1 MTETTARRPRQMD
14 LVVVGGGAAGLTAA
28 ISAARTWQEQAGPA
42 KASPLKILIL
52 EKNDKIGRKILA
64 TGNGRCN
71 LTNALAVPAAYHGQD
86 PRFCRGALHRYDVRA
101 TLDLFLDLGLVCR
114 EEGDGRIYP
123 VCQQAAAVVDLLAQE
138 IERLHITVQTK
149 TTVVALDPVEPVY
162 LGNQPLEKEPH
173 WRLSLADGQLQDATC
188 VILATGGMASPNLGS
203 DGSGYQLAQ
212 RLGHHLVEPLPA
224 LVQLTTAGRKT
235 VSLSGIRV
243 ECGLSLMLG
252 AQEIGR
258 ESGEVL
264 FTEYGLSGIP
274 ILQLSRTVSVNL
286 HESASET
293 MRIQLDLLPEWTES
307 AIETKIAQRIS
318 QNPALHL
325 PDLLTGLV
333 HRKIGAFIVRE
344 ALHTALDQPV
354 RILSSRQ
361 VKSLA
366 RTIKQLELTVTGT
379 KDFSQAQVTAGG
391 LDCRDFLPDR
401 LESRLKPG
409 LFAAGELL
417 DIDGDCGGF
426 NLQWAW
432 SSGLLAGASAARLL
446 LRFQP

>member
-1 MTETTARRPRQMD
+1 MTEMTARQPRPFD
-14 LVVVGGGAAGLTAA
+14 LIVVGGGAAGLLAA
-28 ISAARTWQEQAGPA
+28 IAAARTWQEHAGPA
-42 KASPLKILIL
+42 KAIPLSILIL

-71 LTNALAVPAAYHGQD
+71 LTNVMAIPAAYHGRD
-86 PRFCRGALHRYDVRA
+86 PRFCRGALQRYDVRA
-101 TLDLFLDLGLVCR
+101 TLDFFLDLGLVCR
-114 EEGDGRIYP
+114 EEEDGRIYP

-138 IERLHITVQTK
+138 IERLHITVQTQA
-149 TTVVALDPVEPVY
+149 TVVALEPVEPVY
-162 LGNQPLEKEPH
+162 LGSQPLDKAPH
-173 WRLSLADGQLQDATC
+173 WRLGLADGQVLAATC

-203 DGSGYQLAQ
+203 DGSGYRLAQ
-212 RLGHHLVEPLPA
+212 SVGHRLVEPVPA

-235 VSLSGIRV
+235 VCLSGIRV
-243 ECGLSLMLG
+243 QCGLSLVQG
-252 AQEIGR
+252 SQEIGR

-274 ILQLSRTVSVNL
+274 ILQLSRTVSMNL
-286 HESASET
+286 HESVHEP
-293 MRIQLDLLPEWTES
+293 MRIRLDLLPEWSET
-307 AIETKIAQRIS
+307 AIEAKITQRIR
-318 QNPALHL
+318 QNPTLRR

-333 HRKIGAFIVRE
+333 HRTISAFIARE
-344 ALHTALDQPV
+344 VLHQAPDQPV
-354 RILSSRQ
+354 RTLSPRQ

-366 RTIKQLELTVTGT
+366 QTIKQLELTVTGT
-379 KDFSQAQVTAGG
+379 KDFSLAQVTAGG

-401 LESRLKPG
+401 LESRLKPA

-446 LRFQP
+446 LSFQS

>member
-1 MTETTARRPRQMD
+1 MTEATARRPKRVD
-14 LVVVGGGAAGLTAA
+14 LIVVGGGASGLLAA
-28 ISAARTWQEQAGPA
+28 ISAARTWNEQAGSA
-42 KASPLKILIL
+42 KLGPLNILIL

-71 LTNALAVPAAYHGQD
+71 LTNALAVPAAYHGHD
-86 PRFCRGALHRYDVRA
+86 PRFCRGALHRYDVKA
-101 TLDLFLDLGLVCR
+101 TMDFFLDLGLVCR
-114 EEGDGRIYP
+114 EEEDGRIYP

-138 IERLHITVQTK
+138 IERLHITVQTQQ
-149 TTVVALDPVEPVY
+149 TVVSLESVEPVY
-162 LGNQPLEKEPH
+162 LGSQPLEKAPH
-173 WRLSLADGQLQDATC
+173 WRLGLADGQTLDATC

-203 DGSGYQLAQ
+203 DGSGYRLAEP
-212 RLGHHLVEPLPA
+212 LGHHLVEPLPA

-235 VSLSGIRV
+235 AALSGIRV
-243 ECGLSLMLG
+243 ECGLSLVLG
-252 AQEIGR
+252 SQQIGC
-258 ESGEVL
+258 EAGEVL

-286 HESASET
+286 QDNAVEPL
-293 MRIQLDLLPEWTES
+293 RIRLDLLPEWTES
-307 AIETKIAQRIS
+307 AIEAKIAQRIS

-325 PDLLTGLV
+325 SDLLTGLV
-333 HRKIGAFIVRE
+333 HRKIGVFIARE
-344 ALHTALDQPV
+344 ALHAALDQQV
-354 RILSSRQ
+354 RTLSPRQ

-379 KDFSQAQVTAGG
+379 KDFSHAQVTAGG
-391 LDCRDFLPDR
+391 LDCRDFLPDC
-401 LESRLKPG
+401 LESRLKRG

-446 LRFQP
+446 SGLRS

>member
-1 MTETTARRPRQMD
+1 MTETTARRPKRVD
-14 LVVVGGGAAGLTAA
+14 LVVVGGGASGLLAA
-28 ISAARTWQEQAGPA
+28 ISAARTWHEQTAPAHSGP
-42 KASPLKILIL
+42 LNILIL
-52 EKNDKIGRKILA
+52 ERNDKIGRKILA

-71 LTNALAVPAAYHGQD
+71 LTNALAVPEAYYGRD
-86 PRFCRGALHRYDVRA
+86 PRFCRGALHRYDVKA
-101 TLDLFLDLGLVCR
+101 TLDFFLDLGLVCR
-114 EEGDGRIYP
+114 EEEDGRIYP
-123 VCQQAAAVVDLLAQE
+123 VCQQAAAVVDLLLQE
-138 IERLHITVQTK
+138 IQRLHIATQTQQ
-149 TTVVALDPVEPVY
+149 TVVSLEPIEPVY
-162 LGNQPLEKEPH
+162 LGSQPLEKAPH
-173 WRLSLADGQLQDATC
+173 WRLGLADGQTQDATC

-203 DGSGYQLAQ
+203 DGSGYRLAES
-212 RLGHHLVEPLPA
+212 LGHRLVEPLPA

-235 VSLSGIRV
+235 AALSGIRV
-243 ECGLSLMLG
+243 ECGLSLVQG
-252 AQEIGR
+252 IQEIGR

-264 FTEYGLSGIP
+264 FTDYGLSGIP
-274 ILQLSRTVSVNL
+274 ILQLSRTVSVSLKENEL
-286 HESASET
+286 EP
-293 MRIQLDLLPEWTES
+293 MRIRLDLLPEWTES
-307 AIETKIAQRIS
+307 AIEAKIAQRIS

-325 PDLLTGLV
+325 SDLLTGLV
-333 HRKIGAFIVRE
+333 HRKIGGFIARE
-344 ALHTALDQPV
+344 ALHAALDTPV
-354 RILSSRQ
+354 RTLAPRQ

-391 LDCRDFLPDR
+391 LDCRDFLPDC

-446 LRFQP
+446 LELRS